1 MNAVFYH
8 DDSQKLLAEKSRA
21 QAAKSRGISVEEV
34 QTNLLPV
41 GTFTY
46 AEEYHQK
53 YYLTRYREIR
63 NILLQSY
70 PDGKSLADSSVAT
83 RMNAYLGTG
92 MKKNWKSFLTELP
105 KFGFEKDL
113 ENALEV
119 AVKRKIAS
127 EDE

>member
-113 ENALEV
+113 ENALEA
-119 AVKRKIAS
+119 AVKRQIAA

>member
-113 ENALEV
+113 ENALEA
-119 AVKRKIAS
+119 AVKRQIAS

>member
-34 QTNLLPV
+34 QSNLLPV

-113 ENALEV
+113 ENALEA
-119 AVKRKIAS
+119 AVKRQIAA

>member
-8 DDSQKLLAEKSRA
+8 NDSQKLLAEKSRA

-113 ENALEV
+113 ENALEA
-119 AVKRKIAS
+119 AVKRQIAA
-127 EDE
+127 EDG

>member
-119 AVKRKIAS
+119 AVKRQIAA

>member
-8 DDSQKLLAEKSRA
+8 NDSQKLLAEKSRA

-113 ENALEV
+113 ENALEA
-119 AVKRKIAS
+119 AVKRQIAS

>member
-63 NILLQSY
+63 DILLQSY

-113 ENALEV
+113 ENALEA
-119 AVKRKIAS
+119 AVKRQIAA

>member
-8 DDSQKLLAEKSRA
+8 NDSQKLLAEKSRA

-113 ENALEV
+113 ENALEA
-119 AVKRKIAS
+119 AVKRQIAA